1 LSSRQTNGAP
11 WLRLA
16 TLLLV
21 LLATAGCELA
31 GQIFEAGVWVGIVVV
46 VIVVALIGWGLSKMR
61 SS

>member
-1 LSSRQTNGAP
+1 MSSSQTNGAR

-21 LLATAGCELA
+21 LVAAAGCELA
-31 GQIFEAGVWVGIVVV
+31 GQIFEAGVWAGIVIVV
-46 VIVVALIGWGLSKMR
+46 LVVALIGWGLSKMR

>member
-1 LSSRQTNGAP
+1 MSSRQTNGAP